1 MSGVHNDYQDLV
13 QRSDLQL
20 KVLLLLEQIAA
31 DEERAQGPAGA
42 DSTLLSFTSCH
53 AEQLI
58 AGIANVCDHDVL
70 GCICT
75 INCTAYVGLIV
86 MSKLALSMYR

>member
-1 MSGVHNDYQDLV
+1 MGFGGGASSRRQGPRLCTGAIFSDVSSLLQQPWPLLLQQSGWKDSALASGVHNDYQDPV

-42 DSTLLSFTSCH
+42 DSSL
-53 AEQLI
+53 
-58 AGIANVCDHDVL
+58 
-70 GCICT
+70 
-75 INCTAYVGLIV
+75 
-86 MSKLALSMYR
+86 